1 MAKIYAT
8 GIWLLLS
15 SHQTVSLHHP
25 HVSQR
30 QRKSPRS
37 LPAGR
42 KRNKHLPTYDVRAG
56 NCGLP
61 MKIEIILKAEE
72 KERLLLSTAENSQ
85 ACSVLAAAQ
94 SASHQPELVAMICD
108 EIEAAEILELA
119 QQHCGSAWRAIN
131 WQMRRLGMLSSSF
144 GEKEADRSRRL
155 D

>member
-1 MAKIYAT
+1 
-8 GIWLLLS
+8 
-15 SHQTVSLHHP
+15 
-25 HVSQR
+25 
-30 QRKSPRS
+30 
-37 LPAGR
+37 
-42 KRNKHLPTYDVRAG
+42 
-56 NCGLP
+56 

-72 KERLLLSTAENSQ
+72 KERLLLSTAENSH

-94 SASHQPELVAMICD
+94 SASHQPELVAMMCD

-144 GEKEADRSRRL
+144 GEKDADSCRRL